1 MSTCAQSQSR
11 RSSTAV
17 ASRPAL
23 STRLGRLTMTA
34 MALLALLTVSLIPS
48 ESRAQELDLP
58 DLQLERF
65 RPAPGPADYLNVYG
79 TGVPDHLEW
88 DASFYLGYADDPMQ
102 ISTRNFPFRETVDVQ
117 STMSLLGSVGL
128 YEKFEVGLLLP
139 VTLLQTSQELQPIL
153 PPGSDSTS
161 DLSLMGLNDWRLT
174 GKYQLLNLL
183 TDPLGLAV
191 VGGVY
196 LPLATRDTLTSDGGV
211 GAELIAAGDYWL
223 WRGIR
228 LGVNLGYRYRPTRE
242 TLRDSTIGDEVLWG
256 FALNAPL
263 FVRELDA
270 ILELDGAISVAPD
283 SGYSAVT
290 KGEVATELKFAGRYA
305 LTEDWT
311 VTFGMGSS
319 MGEGIGSPDLRAFV
333 GIGGYWVSGGRWS
346 YDYDGDGFYGSVDKC
361 PDENEDYDGFEDHDG
376 CFDPDNDGD
385 GVPDKVDRCPGTPPD
400 TPVRTDGCVDDDL
413 DGDGIPNSKDEC
425 PEDPED
431 LDGFEDGDGCPDPDN
446 DQDGI
451 PDAVDQ
457 CPDEAETLNGFK
469 DEDGCPDNPSEKV
482 TITND
487 KLVIAD
493 KVHFETAKATIRK
506 DSHTILDEVAKV
518 LTQNP
523 QIKLLRVEG
532 HTDDRGS
539 ESYNQKLSQRRADS
553 VRKYLVRRG
562 VSADRLVASGYGE
575 SQPIADNETPE
586 GRSDNRRVAF
596 TILETASST
605 TE

>member
-1 MSTCAQSQSR
+1 MTTCAQSHSR
-11 RSSTAV
+11 RRFPFGLSRLSMQRLSIWGV
-17 ASRPAL
+17 AML
-23 STRLGRLTMTA
+23 
-34 MALLALLTVSLIPS
+34 ALLAVYLQPA
-48 ESRAQELDLP
+48 ESRAQDLDLP

-79 TGVPDHLEW
+79 TGVPNHLEW
-88 DASFYLGYADDPMQ
+88 DASFYVGYADDPMQ

-128 YEKFEVGLLLP
+128 YDKFEVGILLP

-153 PPGSDSTS
+153 PQGAGSST
-161 DLSLMGLNDWRLT
+161 DLSIMGLNDWRLT
-174 GKYQLLNLL
+174 GKYQILDLL

-191 VGGVY
+191 VGGLY
-196 LPLATRDTLTSDGGV
+196 LPLATQETLTSDGGV
-211 GAELIAAGDYWL
+211 GGELIAAADYWL

-228 LGVNLGYRYRPTRE
+228 LGANLGYRYRPTRAV
-242 TLRDSTIGDEVLWG
+242 LRDSTLGDEFLWG
-256 FALNAPL
+256 VAFNAPL

-270 ILELDGAISVAPD
+270 ILEFDGAISLARD
-283 SGYSAVT
+283 QGYGGLS
-290 KGEVATELKFAGRYA
+290 KGEVSTEVKLAGRYA
-305 LTEDWT
+305 LSDDWT

-319 MGEGIGSPDLRAFV
+319 LGEGIGSPDMRAFI
-333 GIGGYWVSGGRWS
+333 GLGGYWVSGGRWS
-346 YDYDGDGFYGSVDKC
+346 FDYDGDGFYGSVDQC
-361 PDENEDYDGFEDHDG
+361 PDEVEDYDGFEDHDG
-376 CFDPDNDGD
+376 CVDPDNDGD

-400 TPVRTDGCVDDDL
+400 TPVRTDGCVDNDL
-413 DGDGIPNSKDEC
+413 DGDGIPNSKDDC

-431 LDGFEDGDGCPDPDN
+431 LDDFEDGDGCPDVDN
-446 DQDGI
+446 DKDGI
-451 PDAVDQ
+451 PDTQDQ

-493 KVHFETAKATIRK
+493 KVHFETAKATIRQE
-506 DSHTILDEVAKV
+506 SYEILDEVAKV
-518 LTQNP
+518 LKQNP

-553 VRKYLVRRG
+553 VRKYLIKQG
-562 VSADRLVASGYGE
+562 VDRDRLIAAGYGE
-575 SQPIADNETPE
+575 SDPIADNETAE

-605 TE
+605 AE